1 MPEVLDIVAARVCL
15 TDSSRCQVEHLVP
28 ILVYFLEEIA
38 DAGVGP
44 IVAET
49 WHDMTH
55 YITTSDRA
63 IDIRDD
69 NLAPI
74 VPQEDLARDLLLSL
88 QTARYRKGDQ
98 VLAWLKVHGS

>member
-15 TDSSRCQVEHLVP
+15 TDGSRCKIEHLVP
-28 ILVYFLEEIA
+28 VLIYFLEEIA

-55 YITTSDRA
+55 DIAASNRA
-63 IDIRDD
+63 IDIRD
-69 NLAPI
+69 NNFAPI
-74 VPQEDLARDLLLSL
+74 VPQEDLAGDLLLSL
-88 QTARYRKGDQ
+88 
-98 VLAWLKVHGS
+98 

>member
-1 MPEVLDIVAARVCL
+1 MSEVLDVVAARVSL
-15 TDSSRCQVEHLVP
+15 SYSSRCQVEHLVP
-28 ILVYFLEEIA
+28 VLVYFLEEIA

-55 YITTSDRA
+55 DIAASDRA

-69 NLAPI
+69 NFAPI
-74 VPQEDLARDLLLSL
+74 VPQEDLAGDFLLSL
-88 QTARYRKGDQ
+88 QTTRYRKGDQ
-98 VLAWLKVHGS
+98 VLTWL